1 MTGAPAPEQFY
12 AGLRAKMERQQNE
25 RVIYKSTLK
34 PAYVTLV
41 LCIFLAINIFL
52 LAEYQ
57 NNETKKVSNISGVQ
71 AFAIEYGLA
80 SQNPIQ

>member
-1 MTGAPAPEQFY
+1 MAGAPAPEQFY
-12 AGLRAKMERQQNE
+12 AGLRAKMERQQHD
-25 RVIYKSTLK
+25 RVIYQSTFK

-52 LAEYQ
+52 LAGYQ
-57 NNETKKVSNISGVQ
+57 NYEIKKVSDTSGVQ

-80 SQNPIQ
+80 SQNLIQ